1 MELNNTN
8 WIFVFLLVFTYC
20 TDNKSYDH
28 DNNTF
33 VESFNEPEVQLPI
46 NGDIQYYSTKSLS
59 EATLTIKV
67 PSGDRST
74 YVKLKD
80 AIYKTDVLSVFI
92 RAGKT
97 VTIKMPLG
105 SYKLNYANG
114 KKWYGTEFLF
124 GPNTS
129 YNATDD
135 VFKFERTTDQNYE
148 YFSQWTV
155 ELIMQQQGNLQTRKI
170 NPRDF

>member
-1 MELNNTN
+1 M
-8 WIFVFLLVFTYC
+8 
-20 TDNKSYDH
+20 
-28 DNNTF
+28 
-33 VESFNEPEVQLPI
+33 I
-46 NGDIQYYSTKSLS
+46 N
-59 EATLTIKV
+59 
-67 PSGDRST
+67 
-74 YVKLKD
+74 
-80 AIYKTDVLSVFI
+80 YKTDVLSVFI

-97 VTIKMPLG
+97 VTIKIPLG

-124 GPNTS
+124 GRNTS
-129 YNATDD
+129 YNAADD